1 MSVLQTMQR
10 YVDGCLSG
18 EIPVCE
24 QIRFACERHN
34 RDLTREDIYF
44 DEAAAERVVKFI
56 QLMKHVKGKWAGT
69 NITLEPW
76 QVFFVGSIFGWKWTA
91 TGLRRYREANLTVP
105 RKNGKGLALDTPLPT
120 PSGWKSM
127 GEITCGDT
135 LFDDQGN
142 PCNVIFTS
150 DIREIDCYEILF
162 SNGEKIVCD
171 GDHLW
176 LTTARVDT
184 PGSTKVYPR
193 KKGVSKRVRN
203 TRELFETQT
212 YGKRGDRNHSLVL
225 ASPIQC
231 QEKELPLD
239 PYLLGVWLGDGH
251 SGSAQISC
259 GREDLEEMVNNLK
272 VFEPE
277 LKLRKDRSCW
287 RISLTK
293 SRNAKNEET
302 IQNKL
307 RMLGLLN
314 NKHIPKEYLRASFAQ
329 RLALLQGLMDTD
341 GTCDR
346 RGRSQSIVTGSK
358 VLSEGIAE
366 LLASLGVK
374 FSIKEESLR
383 CNGRDVPGTGYL
395 HQFCVNRER
404 FPVFR
409 LKRKEERQKFSEK
422 ISPRSTSLQI
432 ISVTKVPSVKT
443 KCIQVD
449 SPSKL
454 FLCGKTMIPTH
465 NTTFFECLDLYMLAA
480 DKEPGAE
487 IILGASKEPQ
497 AKELFS
503 IAQAMVRGNPDFMKT
518 FKISMTTEVLRAPL
532 TNSVYKYVIGK
543 PADGGNSHAAHIEE
557 AHEHKS
563 SAAYDVL
570 KNGMGAREQ
579 PLLYIASTAGSDIKG
594 FYYQHLEY
602 CRKVVAGTIEDD
614 SLFSLEYTIDKDDSW
629 EDFSVWRK
637 ANPNFGVSV
646 FEDFLRGQYKKAL
659 DKVDSRTD
667 ILTKHLDVWN
677 NSSTAW
683 IDYRKWLLCGDD
695 NLKIEDFKGQ
705 ECWVGLDLAS
715 RVDLCSLMFVF
726 KNGDDFAVFGKHYIN
741 SETANKPENQHYRT
755 WKEEGWLTITE
766 GAETDFTYIA
776 NDLKEMSQNFAI
788 QELAYDPREAS
799 FLMQTVREWAS
810 FPCIE
815 VSQGPVN
822 FSEPMKVL
830 EAAYLTQRLKHQNDH
845 VLNWAASNVILK
857 NSSNKLFYPAKR
869 DRESKIDPA
878 VALIMALARAE
889 IANPPVDTSIFI
901 L

>member
-1 MSVLQTMQR
+1 MSVLQTMQQ

-56 QLMKHVKGKWAGT
+56 QLMKHVKGKWAGQY
-69 NITLEPW
+69 ITLEPW

-105 RKNGKGLALDTPLPT
+105 RKNA
-120 PSGWKSM
+120 KS
-127 GEITCGDT
+127 T
-135 LFDDQGN
+135 L
-142 PCNVIFTS
+142 C
-150 DIREIDCYEILF
+150 
-162 SNGEKIVCD
+162 
-171 GDHLW
+171 
-176 LTTARVDT
+176 A
-184 PGSTKVYPR
+184 
-193 KKGVSKRVRN
+193 
-203 TRELFETQT
+203 
-212 YGKRGDRNHSLVL
+212 
-225 ASPIQC
+225 
-231 QEKELPLD
+231 
-239 PYLLGVWLGDGH
+239 
-251 SGSAQISC
+251 
-259 GREDLEEMVNNLK
+259 
-272 VFEPE
+272 
-277 LKLRKDRSCW
+277 
-287 RISLTK
+287 
-293 SRNAKNEET
+293 
-302 IQNKL
+302 
-307 RMLGLLN
+307 
-314 NKHIPKEYLRASFAQ
+314 
-329 RLALLQGLMDTD
+329 
-341 GTCDR
+341 
-346 RGRSQSIVTGSK
+346 
-358 VLSEGIAE
+358 GI
-366 LLASLGVK
+366 
-374 FSIKEESLR
+374 
-383 CNGRDVPGTGYL
+383 
-395 HQFCVNRER
+395 
-404 FPVFR
+404 
-409 LKRKEERQKFSEK
+409 
-422 ISPRSTSLQI
+422 
-432 ISVTKVPSVKT
+432 
-443 KCIQVD
+443 
-449 SPSKL
+449 
-454 FLCGKTMIPTH
+454 
-465 NTTFFECLDLYMLAA
+465 DLYMLVA
-480 DKEPGAE
+480 DKEAGAE
-487 IILGASKEPQ
+487 ITLGASKEPQ

-503 IAQAMVRGNPDFMKT
+503 IAQAMIRLNPALQKDFGLT
-518 FKISMTTEVLRAPL
+518 MTTETVRHNRS
-532 TNSVYKYVIGK
+532 NSIYRYVIGK

-602 CRKVVAGTIEDD
+602 CRKVVAGAIEDD
-614 SLFSLEYTIDKDDSW
+614 SLFSLEYTIDKEDSW
-629 EDFSVWRK
+629 EDFNVWKK
-637 ANPNFGVSV
+637 ANPNMGVSV

-667 ILTKHLDVWN
+667 ILTKHLNVWN
-677 NSSTAW
+677 NSSTSW

-741 SETANKPENQHYRT
+741 SETANRPENQHYRT

-889 IANPPVDTSIFI
+889 IATPNVDTSIFI

>member
-56 QLMKHVKGKWAGT
+56 QLMKHVKGKWAGQY
-69 NITLEPW
+69 IVLEPW
-76 QVFFVGSIFGWKWTA
+76 QVFFIGSVFGWKWSE
-91 TGLRRYREANLTVP
+91 TGLRRFREANLTIC
-105 RKNGKGLALDTPLPT
+105 RKNGK
-120 PSGWKSM
+120 
-127 GEITCGDT
+127 T
-135 LFDDQGN
+135 L
-142 PCNVIFTS
+142 
-150 DIREIDCYEILF
+150 IDVAI
-162 SNGEKIVCD
+162 
-171 GDHLW
+171 
-176 LTTARVDT
+176 
-184 PGSTKVYPR
+184 
-193 KKGVSKRVRN
+193 
-203 TRELFETQT
+203 
-212 YGKRGDRNHSLVL
+212 
-225 ASPIQC
+225 
-231 QEKELPLD
+231 
-239 PYLLGVWLGDGH
+239 
-251 SGSAQISC
+251 
-259 GREDLEEMVNNLK
+259 
-272 VFEPE
+272 
-277 LKLRKDRSCW
+277 
-287 RISLTK
+287 
-293 SRNAKNEET
+293 
-302 IQNKL
+302 
-307 RMLGLLN
+307 
-314 NKHIPKEYLRASFAQ
+314 
-329 RLALLQGLMDTD
+329 
-341 GTCDR
+341 
-346 RGRSQSIVTGSK
+346 
-358 VLSEGIAE
+358 
-366 LLASLGVK
+366 
-374 FSIKEESLR
+374 
-383 CNGRDVPGTGYL
+383 
-395 HQFCVNRER
+395 
-404 FPVFR
+404 
-409 LKRKEERQKFSEK
+409 
-422 ISPRSTSLQI
+422 
-432 ISVTKVPSVKT
+432 
-443 KCIQVD
+443 
-449 SPSKL
+449 
-454 FLCGKTMIPTH
+454 
-465 NTTFFECLDLYMLAA
+465 DLYMLTE
-480 DKEPGAE
+480 DREPGAD
-487 IILGASKEPQ
+487 IILAASKEDQ
-497 AKELFS
+497 AKELFGVALS
-503 IAQAMVRGNPDFMKT
+503 MCRSNPDFMKYYGVT
-518 FKISMTTEVLRAPL
+518 TTTESIRCAKN
-532 TNSVYKYVIGK
+532 NSLYKFIIGK
-543 PADGGNSHAAHIEE
+543 PSDGGNPHAGHLEE

-570 KNGMGAREQ
+570 KNGMGSREQ

-614 SLFSLEYTIDKDDSW
+614 TLFSLEYTIDKDDNW
-629 EDFSVWRK
+629 EDFEVWKK
-637 ANPNFGVSV
+637 ANPNMGVSV
-646 FEDFLRGQYKKAL
+646 FESYLRSQYKKAL

-667 ILTKHLDVWN
+667 ILTKHLNVWN

-741 SETANKPENQHYRT
+741 SETANRPENQHYRT

-869 DRESKIDPA
+869 TKDEKIDPI

-889 IANPPVDTSIFI
+889 IATPNVDTSIFI

>member
-34 RDLTREDIYF
+34 RDLTCEDIYF

-56 QLMKHVKGKWAGT
+56 QLMKHVKGKWAGQY
-69 NITLEPW
+69 IVLEPW
-76 QVFFVGSIFGWKWTA
+76 QVFFIGSVFGWKWSE
-91 TGLRRYREANLTVP
+91 TGLRRFREANLTIC
-105 RKNGKGLALDTPLPT
+105 RKNGK
-120 PSGWKSM
+120 
-127 GEITCGDT
+127 T
-135 LFDDQGN
+135 L
-142 PCNVIFTS
+142 
-150 DIREIDCYEILF
+150 IDVAI
-162 SNGEKIVCD
+162 
-171 GDHLW
+171 
-176 LTTARVDT
+176 
-184 PGSTKVYPR
+184 
-193 KKGVSKRVRN
+193 
-203 TRELFETQT
+203 
-212 YGKRGDRNHSLVL
+212 
-225 ASPIQC
+225 
-231 QEKELPLD
+231 
-239 PYLLGVWLGDGH
+239 
-251 SGSAQISC
+251 
-259 GREDLEEMVNNLK
+259 
-272 VFEPE
+272 
-277 LKLRKDRSCW
+277 
-287 RISLTK
+287 
-293 SRNAKNEET
+293 
-302 IQNKL
+302 
-307 RMLGLLN
+307 
-314 NKHIPKEYLRASFAQ
+314 
-329 RLALLQGLMDTD
+329 
-341 GTCDR
+341 
-346 RGRSQSIVTGSK
+346 
-358 VLSEGIAE
+358 
-366 LLASLGVK
+366 
-374 FSIKEESLR
+374 
-383 CNGRDVPGTGYL
+383 
-395 HQFCVNRER
+395 
-404 FPVFR
+404 
-409 LKRKEERQKFSEK
+409 
-422 ISPRSTSLQI
+422 
-432 ISVTKVPSVKT
+432 
-443 KCIQVD
+443 
-449 SPSKL
+449 
-454 FLCGKTMIPTH
+454 
-465 NTTFFECLDLYMLAA
+465 DLYMLTE
-480 DKEPGAE
+480 DREPGAD
-487 IILGASKEPQ
+487 IILAASKEDQ
-497 AKELFS
+497 AKELFGVALS
-503 IAQAMVRGNPDFMKT
+503 MCRSNPDFMKYYGVT
-518 FKISMTTEVLRAPL
+518 TTTESIRCAKN
-532 TNSVYKYVIGK
+532 NSLYKFIIGK
-543 PADGGNSHAAHIEE
+543 PSDGGNPHAGHLEE

-570 KNGMGAREQ
+570 KNGMGSREQ

-614 SLFSLEYTIDKDDSW
+614 TLFSLEYTIDKDDNW
-629 EDFSVWRK
+629 EDFEVWKK
-637 ANPNFGVSV
+637 ANPNMGVSV
-646 FEDFLRGQYKKAL
+646 FESYLRSQYKKAL

-667 ILTKHLDVWN
+667 ILTKHLNVWN

-741 SETANKPENQHYRT
+741 SETANRPENQHYRT

-869 DRESKIDPA
+869 TKDEKIDPI

-889 IANPPVDTSIFI
+889 IATPNVDTSIFI

>member
-56 QLMKHVKGKWAGT
+56 QLMKHVKGKWAGQY
-69 NITLEPW
+69 IVLEPW
-76 QVFFVGSIFGWKWTA
+76 QVFFIGSVFGWKWSG
-91 TGLRRYREANLTVP
+91 TGLRRFREANLTIC
-105 RKNGKGLALDTPLPT
+105 RKNGK
-120 PSGWKSM
+120 
-127 GEITCGDT
+127 T
-135 LFDDQGN
+135 L
-142 PCNVIFTS
+142 
-150 DIREIDCYEILF
+150 IDVAI
-162 SNGEKIVCD
+162 
-171 GDHLW
+171 
-176 LTTARVDT
+176 
-184 PGSTKVYPR
+184 
-193 KKGVSKRVRN
+193 
-203 TRELFETQT
+203 
-212 YGKRGDRNHSLVL
+212 
-225 ASPIQC
+225 
-231 QEKELPLD
+231 
-239 PYLLGVWLGDGH
+239 
-251 SGSAQISC
+251 
-259 GREDLEEMVNNLK
+259 
-272 VFEPE
+272 
-277 LKLRKDRSCW
+277 
-287 RISLTK
+287 
-293 SRNAKNEET
+293 
-302 IQNKL
+302 
-307 RMLGLLN
+307 
-314 NKHIPKEYLRASFAQ
+314 
-329 RLALLQGLMDTD
+329 
-341 GTCDR
+341 
-346 RGRSQSIVTGSK
+346 
-358 VLSEGIAE
+358 
-366 LLASLGVK
+366 
-374 FSIKEESLR
+374 
-383 CNGRDVPGTGYL
+383 
-395 HQFCVNRER
+395 
-404 FPVFR
+404 
-409 LKRKEERQKFSEK
+409 
-422 ISPRSTSLQI
+422 
-432 ISVTKVPSVKT
+432 
-443 KCIQVD
+443 
-449 SPSKL
+449 
-454 FLCGKTMIPTH
+454 
-465 NTTFFECLDLYMLAA
+465 DLYMLTE
-480 DKEPGAE
+480 DREPGAD
-487 IILGASKEPQ
+487 IILAASKEDQ
-497 AKELFS
+497 AKELFGVALS
-503 IAQAMVRGNPDFMKT
+503 MCRSNPDFMKYYGVT
-518 FKISMTTEVLRAPL
+518 TTTESIRCAKN
-532 TNSVYKYVIGK
+532 NSLYKFIIGK
-543 PADGGNSHAAHIEE
+543 PSDGGNPHAGHLEE

-570 KNGMGAREQ
+570 KNGMGSREQ

-614 SLFSLEYTIDKDDSW
+614 TLFSLEYTIDKDDNW
-629 EDFSVWRK
+629 EDFEVWKK
-637 ANPNFGVSV
+637 ANPNMGVSV
-646 FEDFLRGQYKKAL
+646 FESYLRSQYKKAL

-667 ILTKHLDVWN
+667 ILTKHLNVWN

-695 NLKIEDFKGQ
+695 TLKIEDFKGQ

-889 IANPPVDTSIFI
+889 IANPPVDTSIFV

>member
-76 QVFFVGSIFGWKWTA
+76 QVFFIGSVFGWKWSG
-91 TGLRRYREANLTVP
+91 TGLRRFREANLTIC
-105 RKNGKGLALDTPLPT
+105 RKNGK
-120 PSGWKSM
+120 
-127 GEITCGDT
+127 T
-135 LFDDQGN
+135 L
-142 PCNVIFTS
+142 
-150 DIREIDCYEILF
+150 IDVAI
-162 SNGEKIVCD
+162 
-171 GDHLW
+171 
-176 LTTARVDT
+176 
-184 PGSTKVYPR
+184 
-193 KKGVSKRVRN
+193 
-203 TRELFETQT
+203 
-212 YGKRGDRNHSLVL
+212 
-225 ASPIQC
+225 
-231 QEKELPLD
+231 
-239 PYLLGVWLGDGH
+239 
-251 SGSAQISC
+251 
-259 GREDLEEMVNNLK
+259 
-272 VFEPE
+272 
-277 LKLRKDRSCW
+277 
-287 RISLTK
+287 
-293 SRNAKNEET
+293 
-302 IQNKL
+302 
-307 RMLGLLN
+307 
-314 NKHIPKEYLRASFAQ
+314 
-329 RLALLQGLMDTD
+329 
-341 GTCDR
+341 
-346 RGRSQSIVTGSK
+346 
-358 VLSEGIAE
+358 
-366 LLASLGVK
+366 
-374 FSIKEESLR
+374 
-383 CNGRDVPGTGYL
+383 
-395 HQFCVNRER
+395 
-404 FPVFR
+404 
-409 LKRKEERQKFSEK
+409 
-422 ISPRSTSLQI
+422 
-432 ISVTKVPSVKT
+432 
-443 KCIQVD
+443 
-449 SPSKL
+449 
-454 FLCGKTMIPTH
+454 
-465 NTTFFECLDLYMLAA
+465 DLYMLTE
-480 DKEPGAE
+480 DREPGAD
-487 IILGASKEPQ
+487 IILAASKEDQ
-497 AKELFS
+497 AKELFGVALS
-503 IAQAMVRGNPDFMKT
+503 MCRSNPDFMKYYGVT
-518 FKISMTTEVLRAPL
+518 TTTESIRCAKN
-532 TNSVYKYVIGK
+532 NSLYKFIIGK
-543 PADGGNSHAAHIEE
+543 PSDGGNPHAGHLEE

-570 KNGMGAREQ
+570 KNGMGSREQ

-614 SLFSLEYTIDKDDSW
+614 TLFSLEYTIDKDDNW
-629 EDFSVWRK
+629 EDFEVWKK
-637 ANPNFGVSV
+637 ANPNMGVSV
-646 FEDFLRGQYKKAL
+646 FESYLRSQYKKAL

-667 ILTKHLDVWN
+667 ILTKHLNVWN

-705 ECWVGLDLAS
+705 ECCVGLDLAS

-869 DRESKIDPA
+869 TKEEKIDPI
-878 VALIMALARAE
+878 VALIMALSRAE

>member
-34 RDLTREDIYF
+34 RDLAREDIYF

-56 QLMKHVKGKWAGT
+56 QLMKHVKGKWAGQY
-69 NITLEPW
+69 IVLEPW
-76 QVFFVGSIFGWKWTA
+76 QVFFIGSMFGWKWSE
-91 TGLRRYREANLTVP
+91 TGLRRFREANLTIC
-105 RKNGKGLALDTPLPT
+105 RKNGK
-120 PSGWKSM
+120 
-127 GEITCGDT
+127 T
-135 LFDDQGN
+135 L
-142 PCNVIFTS
+142 
-150 DIREIDCYEILF
+150 IDVAI
-162 SNGEKIVCD
+162 
-171 GDHLW
+171 
-176 LTTARVDT
+176 
-184 PGSTKVYPR
+184 
-193 KKGVSKRVRN
+193 
-203 TRELFETQT
+203 
-212 YGKRGDRNHSLVL
+212 
-225 ASPIQC
+225 
-231 QEKELPLD
+231 
-239 PYLLGVWLGDGH
+239 
-251 SGSAQISC
+251 
-259 GREDLEEMVNNLK
+259 
-272 VFEPE
+272 
-277 LKLRKDRSCW
+277 
-287 RISLTK
+287 
-293 SRNAKNEET
+293 
-302 IQNKL
+302 
-307 RMLGLLN
+307 
-314 NKHIPKEYLRASFAQ
+314 
-329 RLALLQGLMDTD
+329 
-341 GTCDR
+341 
-346 RGRSQSIVTGSK
+346 
-358 VLSEGIAE
+358 
-366 LLASLGVK
+366 
-374 FSIKEESLR
+374 
-383 CNGRDVPGTGYL
+383 
-395 HQFCVNRER
+395 
-404 FPVFR
+404 
-409 LKRKEERQKFSEK
+409 
-422 ISPRSTSLQI
+422 
-432 ISVTKVPSVKT
+432 
-443 KCIQVD
+443 
-449 SPSKL
+449 
-454 FLCGKTMIPTH
+454 
-465 NTTFFECLDLYMLAA
+465 DLYMLTE
-480 DKEPGAE
+480 DREPGAD
-487 IILGASKEPQ
+487 IILAASKEDQ
-497 AKELFS
+497 AKELFGVALS
-503 IAQAMVRGNPDFMKT
+503 MCRSNPDFMKYYGVT
-518 FKISMTTEVLRAPL
+518 TTTESIRCAKN
-532 TNSVYKYVIGK
+532 NSLYKFIIGK
-543 PADGGNSHAAHIEE
+543 PSDGGNPHAGHLEE

-570 KNGMGAREQ
+570 KNGMGSREQ

-614 SLFSLEYTIDKDDSW
+614 TLFSLEYTIDKDDNW
-629 EDFSVWRK
+629 EDFEVWKK
-637 ANPNFGVSV
+637 ANPNMGVSV
-646 FEDFLRGQYKKAL
+646 FESYLRSQYKKAL

-667 ILTKHLDVWN
+667 ILTKHLNVWN

-726 KNGDDFAVFGKHYIN
+726 KNGGDFAVFGKHYIN
-741 SETANKPENQHYRT
+741 SETANRPENQHYRT

-869 DRESKIDPA
+869 DRESKIDPL

-889 IANPPVDTSIFI
+889 IANPIVDTSIFI